1 MPNEIVYEF
10 GAISVFGVL
19 VWLSISSSRMG
30 RTVIW
35 CGMNSLCKFLMQE
48 HYMVTGGSELLM
60 ETKQLNE
67 VRFLDRIIPDG
78 VILETKHRL

>member
-1 MPNEIVYEF
+1 
-10 GAISVFGVL
+10 
-19 VWLSISSSRMG
+19 
-30 RTVIW
+30 
-35 CGMNSLCKFLMQE
+35 MQE
-48 HYMVTGGSELLM
+48 HNMVTGGSELLM